1 MVTRLGPATIEVR
14 LSVSKALQ
22 DLEGL
27 EKRIREASERAS
39 KTTADVR
46 RTEEKETTEREER
59 VTATVKEYQEKAR
72 SGRFGVS
79 AMKFAAM
86 AGTVAIATK
95 VAQVMI
101 PAIGQAFE
109 TSTQGTLL
117 ESAGKG
123 VNDLFMSFSN
133 RLSDVESKVSA
144 AFTSYDD
151 LKAATRA
158 QVFLGGSPTLS
169 STTEL
174 GKTFFAVNDAMAR
187 LEKQKDKFLPE
198 YTGKIAAEFFSGGA
212 MK

>member
-72 SGRFGVS
+72 SGKYGMR
-79 AMKFAAM
+79 ALKLAA
-86 AGTVAIATK
+86 ALGWAKLVTDT
-95 VAQVMI
+95 AQLVI
-101 PAIGQAFE
+101 PAVGQAIE
-109 TSTQGTLL
+109 TRTQGTLL
-117 ESAGKG
+117 ESVGKG

-174 GKTFFAVNDAMAR
+174 GKTFFAVNEAMAR